1 MHTAALTSASP
12 STHPQVPQDPVIFS
26 GTIRSNLDPFNV
38 VGDDA
43 RIWEVRHGHI
53 AWHALCA
60 TKKAHGRTL
69 LVLDATE
76 SSSSLLAHTARRA
89 TCPIAPPLA
98 LASLHSHHPCCLR
111 LPLQSLDRV
120 HLRRAVEEA
129 GGLDAGI
136 AEAGGNLSVGQRQL
150 LCTAR
155 ALLRNSRVLLLDE
168 ATSSVDSN
176 TDTVIQQTIR

>member
-1 MHTAALTSASP
+1 M
-12 STHPQVPQDPVIFS
+12 
-26 GTIRSNLDPFNV
+26 
-38 VGDDA
+38 
-43 RIWEVRHGHI
+43 
-53 AWHALCA
+53 
-60 TKKAHGRTL
+60 
-69 LVLDATE
+69 
-76 SSSSLLAHTARRA
+76 
-89 TCPIAPPLA
+89 
-98 LASLHSHHPCCLR
+98 
-111 LPLQSLDRV
+111 